1 MKGSTASKLYFKI
14 YMGTLDLAD
23 MEVRYKGSITGEP
36 QFFAVITPNFK
47 KEYARVKSNSKSAD
61 KW

>member
-1 MKGSTASKLYFKI
+1 
-14 YMGTLDLAD
+14 MGTLDLAD
-23 MEVRYKGSITGEP
+23 LEVRYKGSITGEP

-47 KEYARVKSNSKSAD
+47 KKYAEVKGQASSAD